1 MFEPDPFF
9 PKLLVYS
16 ELLGTLLIITGIIL
30 AAWAQ
35 SARNAERNAKPP
47 RSIPS

>member
-1 MFEPDPFF
+1 MLEPDPFL

-16 ELLGTLLIITGIIL
+16 GLLGALLIITGIIL

-35 SARNAERNAKPP
+35 SARNAEREKKPP
-47 RSIPS
+47 SSTPS